1 MTYHREHS
9 LQLRKEPMIVTS
21 VVYNVL
27 ALESVISSL
36 VMTNINVSG
45 GLTLIME

>member
-27 ALESVISSL
+27 ALESVLLSL

>member
-27 ALESVISSL
+27 ALESVILSL

-45 GLTLIME
+45 VLTLIME

>member
-9 LQLRKEPMIVTS
+9 LELRKKPMIVTS
-21 VVYNVL
+21 IVNNVL
-27 ALESVISSL
+27 ALESVILSL

-45 GLTLIME
+45 VDQYNSK

>member
-9 LQLRKEPMIVTS
+9 LQLRKEPIIVTS

-27 ALESVISSL
+27 ALDSVILSL

>member
-36 VMTNINVSG
+36 VMTNINVSSV
-45 GLTLIME
+45 LTLIME

>member
-27 ALESVISSL
+27 ALESVILSL
-36 VMTNINVSG
+36 VMTSVNVSG
-45 GLTLIME
+45 VDQCNSK